1 MKTVWAMLALACA
14 LTLAWF
20 FSRHGAGERLVP
32 HVFDNM
38 NAPSYP
44 DAQRVDETSG
54 HRHVRSVP
62 VHAVAQG
69 MDGNISSKKGDER
82 SAFPGESSYFISGRP
97 QGGDEETVPPELG
110 GISRSKDV
118 RAEGRVLYM
127 KHCAVCHGRTGDG
140 KGAMAAYK
148 EYPGIGDFRDD
159 KYDIYTPGKMFRS
172 IRSGQGNMPRYG
184 HVLTA
189 REIWCLV
196 ELIRQMQGE
205 TSNHEM
211 KDGR

>member
-1 MKTVWAMLALACA
+1 MKTAWIALALACA
-14 LTLAWF
+14 LVSAWF
-20 FSRHGAGERLVP
+20 FSRDGVGENPVP

-38 NAPSYP
+38 SARSHP
-44 DAQRVDETSG
+44 DAQAVDETG
-54 HRHVRSVP
+54 GRRHVRLVP
-62 VHAVAQG
+62 AHAVAQR
-69 MDGNISSKKGDER
+69 MNGNISSKKGDER

-118 RAEGRVLYM
+118 RAEGRALYM
-127 KHCAVCHGRTGDG
+127 AHCAVCHGANGDG

-148 EYPGIGDFRDD
+148 EYPGIGDFRDS

-172 IRSGQGNMPRYG
+172 IRAGQGNMPRYG

-205 TSNHEM
+205 TTNHEAQE
-211 KDGR
+211 